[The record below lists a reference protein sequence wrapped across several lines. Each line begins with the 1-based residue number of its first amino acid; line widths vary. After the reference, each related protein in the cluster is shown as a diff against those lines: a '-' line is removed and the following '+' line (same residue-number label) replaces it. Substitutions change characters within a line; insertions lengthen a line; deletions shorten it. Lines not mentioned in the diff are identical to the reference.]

1 MARSS
6 FSRASNQ
13 LAERCPVLRR
23 MVERHGV
30 VKFDWGTKCEPFQAL
45 ARSICYQQLA
55 GNAARAIHGRFVAAF
70 DGELTPERVL
80 RKRDTT
86 LRACGLSLGKI
97 ASIKDLARHFVD
109 GRIAGDRL
117 PKLSDDEI
125 VEQLTQVRGIGEWTA
140 QMFLIFQLERMDVW
154 PVLDYGVRKGFAQL
168 FGHPELPSPKA
179 MLPLGEPYRPYR
191 SALAW
196 YCWRAT
202 DERATK
208 EEGE

>member
-1 MARSS
+1 MGRTS
-6 FSRASNQ
+6 FAKASRA
-13 LAERCPVLRR
+13 LAALDPVLAR

-30 VKFDWGTKCEPFQAL
+30 VKFDWGTKCEPFQSL

-70 DGELTPERVL
+70 DGEPTPRAVL

-97 ASIKDLARHFVD
+97 ASIKDLARHFAD
-109 GRIAGDRL
+109 GRIDGGEL
-117 PKLSDDEI
+117 PTLEDDEI
-125 VEQLTQVRGIGEWTA
+125 IERLTQVRGIGEWTA
-140 QMFLIFQLERMDVW
+140 QMFLIFQLDRMDVW

-168 FGHPELPSPKA
+168 FGHAELPTSKA
-179 MLPLGEPYRPYR
+179 MHPLGEPYRPYR

-202 DERATK
+202 DDVATK
-208 EEGE
+208 ENGA